1 MEEENIYHKKVIEY
15 IDIQFFKGT
24 ISKQWKESIEELFKT
39 YGFDELTMIELFN
52 YCFDRGALYGSY
64 IKAVANE
71 WGKNNIKTLKDLED
85 YLKSKTE
92 ENKETSNIGLMGNNT
107 DSHMRR
113 FDELFGTKTRKKLR
127 SMPIFRHYFDRF
139 KNELY
144 SESEER
150 KQLKKE
156 REEIYKE
163 LEGSLS
169 EEQKEL
175 FSKYRQMEEKINIDL
190 ERQLFLFGCIASQE
204 MIRELNEVDIDT
216 GNSKENAIKY
226 YK

>member
-175 FSKYRQMEEKINIDL
+175 FSKYRQMEEKLTLI
-190 ERQLFLFGCIASQE
+190 
-204 MIRELNEVDIDT
+204 
-216 GNSKENAIKY
+216 
-226 YK
+226 